1 MNRINYRNIE
11 PLNEKEFENIVATFA
26 SEGTTAAVAR
36 DGVASTTYLLE
47 PRVWIRE
54 VIDAGKKDFHYAQ
67 FCIQTTVRK
76 GSRDAVFIK
85 RKKML
90 SGSAWQTNI
99 TPGSGDNVNYTPL
112 DNNQGIEVTPT
123 WKNYAVKVGYDVIQ
137 QNAVNYVTQ
146 ARDELT
152 YHAGDEVDLNVVDTL
167 SGATLASSSVFGTQ
181 MIFAGSAT
189 ESSEL
194 GAGDVF
200 SVDMIAEARRKLESS
215 NCRYWSAGTGE
226 ALSSDKKNP
235 WKNKLDFTLIIAPEQ
250 QEQLR
255 TSSQFVNVSEYGSAN
270 IIRGVAD
277 AEIGDYLGVRVL
289 TSNNTVSQASGGD
302 GPDEST
308 TATDTNT
315 CMMFKAK
322 KHAGLAF
329 LKKPTLHVVDDPQTL
344 AVDLILEQAYE
355 SAMIHDDSLVH
366 INVAQI

>member
-1 MNRINYRNIE
+1 MSRIDYRNIE
-11 PLNEKEFENIVATFA
+11 PLDEREFEQIAATFA
-26 SEGTTAAVAR
+26 SEGTTATVAR

-47 PRVWIRE
+47 PRVWIRD

-67 FCIQTTVRK
+67 FAIQTNVPK
-76 GSRDAVFIK
+76 GNRDAIFIK
-85 RKKML
+85 RNKML
-90 SGSAWQTNI
+90 SGSAWQASI
-99 TPGSGDNVNYTPL
+99 TPGDTSTVNYTAL
-112 DNNQGIEVTPT
+112 DNNRGIEVTPT

-152 YHAGDEVDLNVVDTL
+152 YRAGDEVDLNVVDTL
-167 SGATLASSSVFGTQ
+167 SGSTLSTSAVFGTQ
-181 MIFAGSAT
+181 MIFGGTAT
-189 ESSEL
+189 QSSEL
-194 GAGDVF
+194 AAGEVF
-200 SVDMIAEARRKLESS
+200 TVDMIAEGRRKLESS
-215 NCRYWSAGTGE
+215 NCRYWTAGTGE
-226 ALSSDKKNP
+226 GLSSDTKNP
-235 WKNKLDFTLIIAPEQ
+235 WKNKNDFTIIIAPEQ

-289 TSNNTVSQASGGD
+289 TSNNTVAQTSGGD

-315 CMMFKAK
+315 CMMFKSK

-355 SAMIHDDSLVH
+355 SSMIHDDALVH